1 MLLESDR
8 VREAYGGLEHA
19 SAQFAN
25 AGTAMRDLTSANEQL
40 ATRVDALV
48 NSVEGINGSVA
59 NLDSPRDLINRA
71 LIGGGVIAFASVA
84 GAVGGAM
91 IVLRRLNRDGGQRPG
106 ARGSA

>member
-1 MLLESDR
+1 
-8 VREAYGGLEHA
+8 
-19 SAQFAN
+19 
-25 AGTAMRDLTSANEQL
+25 MRDLTSANEQL

-48 NSVEGINGSVA
+48 KSVDGINGSVG